1 MSAFKSIYKLITFK
15 NDSLHEACN
24 KFGGSLNDLES
35 AATSAGNDYT
45 KFFTSEA
52 FGSALGG
59 LLAIVVSFAI
69 VRKIFYKVVGFIKN
83 TWRDFWNWS
92 RE

>member
-15 NDSLHEACN
+15 NNSLHEACD
-24 KFGGSLNDLES
+24 KFGGSLSSLES

-45 KFFTSEA
+45 KFFASESFA
-52 FGSALGG
+52 SALGG

-69 VRKIFYKVVGFIKN
+69 VRKIFYKVIGFIKN

-92 RE
+92 KE